1 VGNSDAK
8 FVEGNMKSERT
19 ITLISAILT
28 LALSPTLNSQNISI
42 TSGAREQNIRY
53 KVVFIGT
60 FGGPNSHFSI
70 FGAHILNNDGSF
82 VGWADDSLP
91 DPFGLIYGPDA
102 CWDGDCFVARGFL
115 WKNEEMADLGALA
128 SGFSSDVSWMSA
140 SGLISGEAQTG
151 EVDPSVGWTMH
162 GILWA
167 HGQMIDLGT
176 LDGGAISLTTS
187 VNNSAEVAGFAL
199 NTVPD
204 PYSMFGVNQTRAYR
218 WKNGVM
224 RDLGTL
230 GGPDAMAL
238 RINERGQIAGN
249 SYVNWDLSDFCVLRT
264 GGFLW
269 AHGKMTDVGGFGG
282 TCTTVS
288 DMNNRGQIVGGSLL
302 AGDQAQHGFL
312 WQNGKMTDLGT
323 LGGNFASAVAISE
336 AGDVV
341 GLQTLPGNDS
351 IFHAALWER
360 GKIFDIGALQTGGCS
375 LATSVNSHLQ
385 VVGINSSD
393 CDFNDDPSLR
403 AIISEGGGP
412 AIDLNTLIPADS
424 GVELRNAS
432 IINERGEIVAVG
444 VYPDGNHG
452 PVLLIPCERESDQ
465 ADTCRNVGAPPLG
478 TRSVPAFAQTN
489 DKRPQWLSDTGGMV
503 GTSLQNKHYFGP
515 VSRIG
520 KR

>member
-1 VGNSDAK
+1 
-8 FVEGNMKSERT
+8 MKSNFAT
-19 ITLISAILT
+19 VLTGVVLFAALAI
-28 LALSPTLNSQNISI
+28 PTLLIAQ
-42 TSGAREQNIRY
+42 EQPGLPLTQKPHNHY

-70 FGAHILNNDGSF
+70 GGTRILNDDGSF
-82 VGWADDSLP
+82 VGWGDDSLP

-102 CWDGDCFVARGFL
+102 CWDDDCFVARAFL
-115 WKNEEMADLGALA
+115 WKNGEVADLGSLEP
-128 SGFSSDVSWMSA
+128 GFSSDVSWMSA

-151 EVDPSVGWTMH
+151 EVDLNVGLAMH

-176 LDGGAISLTTS
+176 LDGGLISLTTS
-187 VNNSAEVAGFAL
+187 VNDSAEVAGYAL
-199 NTVPD
+199 TTVPD
-204 PYSMFGVNQTRAYR
+204 PYAMFGVNQTRAYR
-218 WKNGVM
+218 WKDGVM
-224 RDLGTL
+224 KDLGTL

-249 SYVNWDLSDFCVLRT
+249 SYINSDLSDVCGLRT

-269 AHGKMTDVGGFGG
+269 ARGKMTDLGGFGG

-288 DMNNRGQIVGGSLL
+288 DMNNHGQIVGGSLL

-312 WQNGKMTDLGT
+312 WQKGKMIDLGT
-323 LGGNFASAVAISE
+323 LGGNFASAVAINE

-341 GLQTLPGNDS
+341 GFQTLPETDS
-351 IFHAALWER
+351 IFHAALWKR
-360 GKIFDIGALQTGGCS
+360 GTIFDIGALQTGGCS

-393 CDFNDDPSLR
+393 CSFHDPSLR
-403 AIISEGGGP
+403 AIISYSGEP
-412 AIDLNTLIPADS
+412 AIDLNTLIPTDS

-444 VYPDGNHG
+444 VYPDGHHG
-452 PVLLIPCERESDQ
+452 PVLLIPCERKSEQPDACENS
-465 ADTCRNVGAPPLG
+465 GKPLLAA
-478 TRSVPAFAQTN
+478 RSVLPTFAQTN
-489 DKRPQWLSDTGGMV
+489 NRSPQWLHDMV
-503 GTSLQNKHYFGP
+503 GIAGTSVQNKHYFGP
-515 VSRIG
+515 VGWIG
-520 KR
+520 KQR

>member
-1 VGNSDAK
+1 
-8 FVEGNMKSERT
+8 MKKGLA
-19 ITLISAILT
+19 IAFHVIMLFAALAIPAQLIAQEQSGLQIPQKH
-28 LALSPTLNSQNISI
+28 PTH
-42 TSGAREQNIRY
+42 Y

-70 FGAHILNNDGSF
+70 GGTRILNNDGAF

-91 DPFGLIYGPDA
+91 DPFAPDG
-102 CWDGDCFVARGFL
+102 CWDGDCFVARAFR
-115 WKNEEMADLGALA
+115 WKNGEMEDLGSLA
-128 SGFSSDVSWMSA
+128 PGFSSDVTWMSS

-151 EVDPSVGWTMH
+151 EIDPNGGWTMH

-167 HGQMIDLGT
+167 HGQMIDLGI
-176 LDGGAISLTTS
+176 LDDGPISLTTS
-187 VNNSAEVAGFAL
+187 VNDSAEVAGFAL

-204 PYSMFGVNQTRAYR
+204 PYSMFGGNQTRAYR

-224 RDLGTL
+224 KDLGTL

-249 SYVNWDLSDFCVLRT
+249 SYINSDPSDFCGLRT

-269 AHGKMTDVGGFGG
+269 EHGKMANLGGFGG

-302 AGDQAQHGFL
+302 AGDQAQHSFL

-323 LGGNFASAVAISE
+323 LGGNFASAVAINE

-341 GLQTLPGNDS
+341 GFQTLPANDS
-351 IFHAALWER
+351 IFHAALWKR
-360 GKIFDIGALQTGGCS
+360 GSIFDIGALQTVGCS

-385 VVGINSSD
+385 AVGINTSD
-393 CDFNDDPSLR
+393 CSFDDPSLR
-403 AIISEGGGP
+403 AIISYGGGP

-424 GVELRNAS
+424 GVQLRNAS

-452 PVLLIPCERESDQ
+452 PVLLIPCQSESDQ
-465 ADTCRNVGAPPLG
+465 ADTCRNSGAPLLG
-478 TRSVPAFAQTN
+478 VRSAPAFARTDN
-489 DKRPQWLSDTGGMV
+489 KPPQWLHDTVGVV
-503 GTSLQNKHYFGP
+503 GTSMQKKHYFGP
-515 VSRIG
+515 VGWMG
-520 KR
+520 KKR

>member
-1 VGNSDAK
+1 
-8 FVEGNMKSERT
+8 MKTNFATVLTGVTLFAALAIPAQLIAQEQSGLQ
-19 ITLISAILT
+19 ITQKHHT
-28 LALSPTLNSQNISI
+28 
-42 TSGAREQNIRY
+42 RY
-53 KVVFIGT
+53 KVVFVGT
-60 FGGPNSHFSI
+60 FGGPNSHFERD
-70 FGAHILNNDGSF
+70 GQHILNNDGSF
-82 VGWADDSLP
+82 IGWADDSLP
-91 DPFGLIYGPDA
+91 DPFAPDG
-102 CWDGDCFVARGFL
+102 CWDGDCFVARAFL
-115 WKNEEMADLGALA
+115 WKNGEMADLGSLA
-128 SGFSSDVSWMSA
+128 PGFSSDVSWMSS

-151 EVDPSVGWTMH
+151 EVDPNVGWTMH

-167 HGQMIDLGT
+167 HGQMTDLGT
-176 LDGGAISLTTS
+176 LDGGLISLTTS
-187 VNNSAEVAGFAL
+187 VNDSAEVAGFAL
-199 NTVPD
+199 NTIPD
-204 PYSMFGVNQTRAYR
+204 PYSMFFGNQTRAYR

-224 RDLGTL
+224 KDLGTL

-249 SYVNWDLSDFCVLRT
+249 SYINSDLSDHCVLRT

-269 AHGKMTDVGGFGG
+269 EHGKMTDLGGFGG

-302 AGDQAQHGFL
+302 AGDQAQRGFL

-323 LGGNFASAVAISE
+323 LGGNFASAVAINE

-341 GLQTLPGNDS
+341 GSQTLPGNDS
-351 IFHAALWER
+351 VFHAALWRR
-360 GKIFDIGALQTGGCS
+360 GRIFDIGALQTGGCS

-393 CDFNDDPSLR
+393 CDFGDDPSLR

-424 GVELRNAS
+424 GVQLRNAS

-452 PVLLIPCERESDQ
+452 PVLLIPCERKSDQ
-465 ADTCRNVGAPPLG
+465 AETCQNSGVPLLG
-478 TRSVPAFAQTN
+478 VRSAPAFARTN
-489 DKRPQWLSDTGGMV
+489 NMSPQGLHDTVGMV
-503 GTSLQNKHYFGP
+503 RTSVQNKHYFGP
-515 VSRIG
+515 VGWIG
-520 KR
+520 KQ

>member
-1 VGNSDAK
+1 
-8 FVEGNMKSERT
+8 MKSSLAT
-19 ITLISAILT
+19 VFIAVTLFAALAI
-28 LALSPTLNSQNISI
+28 PTQLIAEEQSGMHLPQNHH
-42 TSGAREQNIRY
+42 THYR
-53 KVVFIGT
+53 VVFIGT

-70 FGAHILNNDGSF
+70 GGTRILNNDGSF

-91 DPFGLIYGPDA
+91 DPFAPDG
-102 CWDGDCFVARGFL
+102 CWDGDCFVARAFL
-115 WKNEEMADLGALA
+115 WENGEIADLGSLA
-128 SGFSSDVSWMSA
+128 PGFSSDVSWMSS

-151 EVDPSVGWTMH
+151 EVDPNVGWTMH
-162 GILWA
+162 GTLWA

-176 LDGGAISLTTS
+176 LDGGLISLTTS
-187 VNNSAEVAGFAL
+187 VNDSAEVAGFAL
-199 NTVPD
+199 NTIPD

-224 RDLGTL
+224 KDLGTL

-249 SYVNWDLSDFCVLRT
+249 SYINSDLSDFCGLRT

-269 AHGKMTDVGGFGG
+269 AHRKMTDLGGVGG
-282 TCTTVS
+282 TCTTIS

-323 LGGNFASAVAISE
+323 LGGNFASAVAINE

-351 IFHAALWER
+351 IFHAALWKR
-360 GKIFDIGALQTGGCS
+360 GTIFDIGALQTGGCS

-385 VVGINSSD
+385 VVGINTSD
-393 CDFNDDPSLR
+393 CSFDDPSLR
-403 AIISEGGGP
+403 AIISYGGGP

-452 PVLLIPCERESDQ
+452 PVLLIPCERKSDQ
-465 ADTCRNVGAPPLG
+465 ADTCQNSGVPLLGA
-478 TRSVPAFAQTN
+478 RSAPAFARTN
-489 DKRPQWLSDTGGMV
+489 NKPPQWLHDTVGMV
-503 GTSLQNKHYFGP
+503 GTSVQNKHYFGP
-515 VSRIG
+515 VGWIG
-520 KR
+520 KKQ

>member
-1 VGNSDAK
+1 
-8 FVEGNMKSERT
+8 MKSERT

-42 TSGAREQNIRY
+42 TSSAREQNIRY